1 MLYNVDGTIVH
12 TFKGHTSQPNAL
24 SVSRHHRLGQ
34 LIVSGSRDRH
44 VKVWSVAGRH
54 LLSDCT
60 WHTSSVYAVAAMP
73 DGKRFLSG
81 SWNGEILVSFLYGA
95 VASTFSGM
103 HRTQVSHHPCACCAL
118 KTHVSTSST
127 STTAPCFAR

>member
-1 MLYNVDGTIVH
+1 M
-12 TFKGHTSQPNAL
+12 
-24 SVSRHHRLGQ
+24 SRHHRLGQ

-54 LLSDCT
+54 LLSDCA

-95 VASTFSGM
+95 VVAHVFGDAP
-103 HRTQVSHHPCACCAL
+103 HPSESPPLCVLCIEDTCVNLFNVNDGAVL
-118 KTHVSTSST
+118 
-127 STTAPCFAR
+127 AR